1 VFVIVLRVSNV
12 FAASWSLL
20 FGGWCFRIVSRS
32 SSILFNFH
40 LRGKG
45 KTLRKQKDK
54 NQTMLKREKH
64 VFAFVFVCFSLP
76 VVLIYQY
83 PVETC
88 KSILI
93 RVVPTTSRMFNHLQ
107 VVKWNMFHGFGP
119 QDQCSKHPHNCNQ

>member
-1 VFVIVLRVSNV
+1 
-12 FAASWSLL
+12 
-20 FGGWCFRIVSRS
+20 
-32 SSILFNFH
+32 
-40 LRGKG
+40 
-45 KTLRKQKDK
+45 
-54 NQTMLKREKH
+54 MLKREKH